1 MSIKHS
7 EEKTG
12 GVNYEI
18 MKIDQRMLKVHRKT
32 KRLTFILSPFN
43 F

>member
-18 MKIDQRMLKVHRKT
+18 MKIDQRM
-32 KRLTFILSPFN
+32 FIEKPN
-43 F
+43 V